1 MMILNYLMYILMLVM
16 GAYLIYL
23 SKNILNA
30 NVNTKYKKENYKKLY
45 MYMGITFII
54 FALISFITR
63 LTMPQYEFIM
73 PFSMIIVLI
82 ILNKKYRK

>member
-1 MMILNYLMYILMLVM
+1 MILNYLMYILMLVM